1 MSKRSTLSTA
11 LYLSLVFL
19 SGMLV
24 GVFSYRLYMVNTVQS
39 SVRQQPPRTPEEYR
53 KKMVAELSGRLKL
66 TSDQVDHLQRIMD
79 ETRDRYREARERQRP
94 ELKAIEDAQHQ
105 KIVAML
111 TEPQRTEYEK
121 MWAERERRREAE
133 RKKQQQQQK

>member
-111 TEPQRTEYEK
+111 TLPQRTEYEK